1 MNLKIKELTNIALFP
16 ALMGATAGV
25 SIPLFNLPPITLQT
39 FFVFLA
45 GLILGPKKGALS
57 MIVYLIMGTI
67 GIPVF
72 SGFIGGLEILLGF
85 SGGFL
90 IGFVFA
96 AIFVGFIKNINF
108 LNKNF
113 VGNFII
119 LLGANLIIYMF
130 GATYIAFLTK
140 GSFVLILAGFTPYLI
155 GDIFKI
161 SGVIHVYT
169 RIQNTLTHEWV

>member
-1 MNLKIKELTNIALFP
+1 MNLKIKDLTIIALFP

-45 GLILGPKKGALS
+45 GLTLGPKKAALS
-57 MIVYLIMGTI
+57 MVVYLIMGAI

-72 SGFIGGLEILLGF
+72 SGFRGGFEVLAGF

-96 AIFVGFIKNINF
+96 AFFVGFMKTVNF

-113 VGNFII
+113 VNNFII
-119 LLGANLIIYMF
+119 LLGANLIIYML
-130 GATYIAFLTK
+130 GASYIAFLTK
-140 GSFVLILAGFTPYLI
+140 SSFLLVLAGFSPYLL

-161 SGVIHVYT
+161 TGVIYVYA
-169 RIQNTLTHEWV
+169 RIRDVLTYERV